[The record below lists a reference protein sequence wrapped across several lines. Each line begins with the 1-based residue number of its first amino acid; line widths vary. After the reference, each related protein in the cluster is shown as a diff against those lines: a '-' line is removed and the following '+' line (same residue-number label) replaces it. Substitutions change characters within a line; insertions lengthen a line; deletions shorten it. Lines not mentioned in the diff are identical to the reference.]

1 MPGRERFDK
10 VQTTVRLPRTLYE
23 QARWLIKRN
32 VSSAGSINDFVI
44 AALRTYVKLLK
55 RKQIDAAFAGM
66 AEDADYQK
74 EAHRIAEGFAESD
87 WEALQITEKDTAV
100 D

>member
-1 MPGRERFDK
+1 MPGRGRFDK

-23 QARWLIKRN
+23 QARGLIKRN
-32 VSSAGSINDFVI
+32 VSSAASINDFVI
-44 AALRTYVKLLK
+44 AALRTYVKMLK

-66 AEDADYQK
+66 AEDANYQK
-74 EAHRIAEGFAESD
+74 EAHRIAEAFAESD
-87 WEALQITEKDTAV
+87 WEALQITERDTAV

>member
-1 MPGRERFDK
+1 MPARERSDK
-10 VQTTVRLPRTLYE
+10 IQTTVRLPRTLYE

-32 VSSAGSINDFVI
+32 VSSAASINDFVI
-44 AALRTYVKLLK
+44 AALTSYVKMLK

-74 EAHRIAEGFAESD
+74 EAQRIVEGFAESD
-87 WEALQITEKDTAV
+87 WEALQIAEKDTAV